1 MALSETI
8 YFLMKQ
14 IKKIDQTFIEK
25 VFKALYL
32 DEFLSLRNGLDTLL
46 GENATNISGGQ
57 KQRLGI
63 ARAIMQK
70 PDILILDE
78 ATNAINEDLQ
88 IKILENLQKMK
99 ITLCLIAHNAMLVE
113 KCKNKILINKNFIK
127 A

>member
-1 MALSETI
+1 
-8 YFLMKQ
+8 
-14 IKKIDQTFIEK
+14 
-25 VFKALYL
+25 
-32 DEFLSLRNGLDTLL
+32 
-46 GENATNISGGQ
+46 
-57 KQRLGI
+57 
-63 ARAIMQK
+63 MQK